1 MKSEEA
7 TESADLLGVFEG
19 VFSAT
24 RATFV
29 GDRISVWD
37 YSDPTHFRSLWE
49 SLEGNEINTAG
60 RVLIIWRKTP
70 IDESLLPVNTVVH
83 VSPLHWAACAAKKCP
98 QIQVSILDLNP
109 AAHRGKYLYE
119 QYSSCEKKRLPWV
132 RVVQAAHLFGSEG
145 INGEFQ
151 PDTTPVEMEALECR
165 LFPQAERKRS
175 LVLAGYFVD
184 RIRNELTS
192 PQNAENRHAIS
203 NIIGPMV
210 LRSGRTLPGETSG
223 VVFIKHGKKSDFPP
237 VVRGTVSHRC
247 ALNSILRAAG
257 LMCAQVSEDTDGA
270 RTPDDSTGW
279 LPLNDECKNSG
290 FNPAELR
297 ITLVDDQ
304 WSQGWLAWIKEGLGT
319 TPVEIQVSSDPH
331 FLLQLLKAAGSES
344 RQFSLSLD
352 VLQNEK
358 KSPKQDVLL
367 LDLRLFT
374 GNPTAEREFLIALE
388 DMLKSLST
396 SGKAGIDMLDLQV
409 VRRRLEALGGSGI
422 ELSSAEHARY
432 VTLLPRL
439 IAQLDFSLPII
450 IFSSTGQR
458 DVERQFEKEKF
469 PSIIKDFS
477 KPRHFQGADEE
488 VVTGAEHAL
497 ISSVEKAIRWL
508 RGRKLV
514 QRIQSRPLDQLDKA
528 RKRCSGYTHFEI
540 YFDESGIPFSP
551 RFRCAALLIGH
562 AGGDKQTYAN
572 DAVLV
577 HQQMGEEKLIWYP
590 PSPKDVAESDYL
602 DKNQKNE
609 PKENQWLADTQWLEK
624 VAEPLSRVLGNRPV
638 IPFVVSRTP
647 VSSEASDELDLAHPD
662 ALDNAFCDLLQLLLE
677 IVLVEVLPALA
688 SNLAELSLHVYGAT
702 RQKTVLLKSR
712 TQARATEEGIQL
724 WQRFQDKYG
733 FDSKDIVSYAKE
745 QPDRSG
751 KFYLKYR
758 SLRSN
763 AMLPLLARSL
773 AARSSSRH
781 IQSMHAATKRAVAVM
796 LADLRPPEPIVRHQH
811 YICDRLAH
819 ICDVDSDNDN
829 LIDLRILK
837 MWEPF
842 VEAGIGF
849 LGRRNQTFLNLLDC
863 GRFLDAKDLSSAF
876 ALGGAVLS
884 VEGVFAEAVTS
895 RLQAE
900 IPGLSP
906 EVFKQ
911 LSTLLQDSSA
921 SEKRAV
927 VSVDRFSNNQNQPSA
942 TRKPGSSTARAS
954 KPAFRPYL
962 DAHVCAD
969 LEACLDTKD
978 ATTSH
983 TDSPTKINPAG
994 PATKEQFAKIAKYW
1008 KIRRFKNQNEYM
1020 AANIPWHT
1028 MSGFHV
1034 RKGNSK
1040 TITVFAQLEK
1050 LAHADLSGF
1059 IEPDSPTVFTAKE
1072 ELFGRAFS
1080 PIG

>member
-1 MKSEEA
+1 MKSEETTA
-7 TESADLLGVFEG
+7 TPDWLGVFES
-19 VFSAT
+19 VLNAT

-29 GDRISVWD
+29 EGKNSVWD
-37 YSDPTHFRSLWE
+37 YANPEHFSSLWK
-49 SLEGNEINTAG
+49 SLEDESVKTAN
-60 RVLIIWRKTP
+60 RVLILWSQTP
-70 IDESLLPVNTVVH
+70 PDESVFPVSTVEH
-83 VSPLHWAACAAKKCP
+83 VSPLHWAACAARKYP
-98 QIQVSILDLNP
+98 QIQVCVLDLNP
-109 AAHRGKYLYE
+109 TAHRSHYLYE
-119 QYSSCEKKRLPWV
+119 HYLSCEKRRLPWI
-132 RVVQAAHLFGSEG
+132 RVVQAAHFFGSES

-151 PDTTPVEMEALECR
+151 PDAPPVGIGVLECR
-165 LFPQAERKRS
+165 LFPQTERKRG
-175 LVLAGYFVD
+175 LVLAGHFVD

-223 VVFIKHGKKSDFPP
+223 VAFIKNGTKSTFPP

-247 ALNSILRAAG
+247 ALNSILRVAG

-279 LPLNDECKNSG
+279 LALDDVCEQVG
-290 FNPAELR
+290 LNPAELR

-304 WSQGWLAWIKEGLGT
+304 WSQGWLDWIKGGLGT
-319 TPVEIQVSSDPH
+319 TPVELQVSPDPF
-331 FLLQLLKAAGSES
+331 FLLRLLRAAGSES

-352 VLQNEK
+352 VLQNQT
-358 KSPKQDVLL
+358 KSPKQDILL

-374 GNPTAEREFLIALE
+374 GNSTAEREFLIAL
-388 DMLKSLST
+388 DAMLNSLST
-396 SGKAGIDMLDLQV
+396 SGKAGVDRLDLEV

-432 VTLLPRL
+432 VTMLPRL
-439 IAQLDFSLPII
+439 IARLDFSLPII

-458 DVERQFEKEKF
+458 DVAKQFENA
-469 PSIIKDFS
+469 PSIITDFS

-488 VVTGAEHAL
+488 VVTRAEQAL
-497 ISSVEKAIRWL
+497 IKSVENAIRWL

-514 QRIQSRPLDQLDKA
+514 QQIQARPLDQLQKA
-528 RKRCSGYTHFEI
+528 RERCSGYTHFEL

-551 RFRCAALLIGH
+551 RFRCAALLIGYT
-562 AGGDKQTYAN
+562 GGDKQTYTN

-577 HQQMGEEKLIWYP
+577 HQQMRDERLIWYP
-590 PSPKDVAESDYL
+590 PFSEAVADSDYL

-609 PKENQWLADTQWLEK
+609 PKENRWLADTQWLEK
-624 VAEPLSRVLGNRPV
+624 VAEPLSRIFGDRPV
-638 IPFVVSRTP
+638 IPFAVSRTP
-647 VSSEASDELDLAHPD
+647 VSSETPDELDLAHPD

-677 IVLVEVLPALA
+677 ITLVEVLPVIASDLA
-688 SNLAELSLHVYGAT
+688 DLSLHVYGAT

-712 TQARATEEGIQL
+712 TQARATEEGMQL

-733 FDSKDIVSYAKE
+733 FDSKDIVTYAKE
-745 QPDRSG
+745 QDWPRGS
-751 KFYLKYR
+751 FSLQYR
-758 SLRSN
+758 SLRGN
-763 AMLPLLARSL
+763 AMLPMLARTL

-781 IQSMHAATKRAVAVM
+781 AKFIQEAAKRAVAVV
-796 LADLRPPEPIVRHQH
+796 LTDVREPAPIVRHQH

-819 ICDVDSDNDN
+819 ICDVPEKSPDA
-829 LIDLRILK
+829 IDLRVLNS
-837 MWEPF
+837 WTPF
-842 VEAGIGF
+842 VESGVGF
-849 LGRRNQTFLNLLDC
+849 LGRRNQAFLNLLDC
-863 GRFLDAKDLSSAF
+863 GRFLDAKNLPSSF
-876 ALGGAVLS
+876 ALGGAVLAID
-884 VEGVFAEAVTS
+884 GLLAEAIAS

-900 IPGLSP
+900 ISNLSP
-906 EVFKQ
+906 DLFSQ
-911 LSTLLQDSSA
+911 LCDLMADRSVLEA
-921 SEKRAV
+921 RAV
-927 VSVDRFSNNQNQPSA
+927 VPADRFGHSQNQPPA
-942 TRKPGSSTARAS
+942 ARKPSPPIARVS
-954 KPAFRPYL
+954 KPAFRSYV
-962 DAHVCAD
+962 DAHISAD

-983 TDSPTKINPAG
+983 TDSPTKINTAG
-994 PATKEQFAKIAKYW
+994 PATREQFARIAKCW

-1020 AANIPWHT
+1020 TANIPWHT

-1050 LAHADLSGF
+1050 LTHADLSGF
-1059 IEPDSPTVFTAKE
+1059 IEPDSPTLFTAKE
-1072 ELFGRAFS
+1072 ELFGRVFS

>member
-1 MKSEEA
+1 MKSEEKTA
-7 TESADLLGVFEG
+7 TADWLEVFES
-19 VFSAT
+19 VLNAT

-29 GDRISVWD
+29 EGKSSVWD
-37 YSDPTHFRSLWE
+37 YANPEHFSSLWK
-49 SLEGNEINTAG
+49 SLEDESVKSANRI
-60 RVLIIWRKTP
+60 LILWSQTP
-70 IDESLLPVNTVVH
+70 PDESLFPVSTVEH
-83 VSPLHWAACAAKKCP
+83 VSPLHWAACAAKKYP
-98 QIQVSILDLNP
+98 QIKVCVLDLNP
-109 AAHRGKYLYE
+109 TAHRSQYLYE
-119 QYSSCEKKRLPWV
+119 HYLSCDKGRLSWL
-132 RVVQAAHLFGSEG
+132 RVIQAAHLFGCEG

-151 PDTTPVEMEALECR
+151 PDTTPVETEALQCR
-165 LFPQAERKRS
+165 LFPQAERKRG
-175 LVLAGYFVD
+175 LVLAGHFVD

-237 VVRGTVSHRC
+237 AIRGTVTHRC

-257 LMCAQVSEDTDGA
+257 LMCAQVSEDTSGSGTSA
-270 RTPDDSTGW
+270 DSTGW
-279 LPLNDECKNSG
+279 LALDYECEQAG

-304 WSQGWLAWIKEGLGT
+304 WSQGWLAWLKEGLGT
-319 TPVEIQVSSDPH
+319 TPVELQVSPDPL

-344 RQFSLSLD
+344 QQFSLSLD
-352 VLQNEK
+352 ILQNKK
-358 KSPKQDVLL
+358 KSPKQDILL

-374 GNPTAEREFLIALE
+374 GNSTAEREFLIALD

-396 SGKAGIDMLDLQV
+396 SGRAGIDMLDLQV
-409 VRRRLEALGGSGI
+409 VRCRLEALGGSGS

-458 DVERQFEKEKF
+458 EVEKQFKNV
-469 PSIIKDFS
+469 PSVITDFS

-488 VVTGAEHAL
+488 VVTRAEHAL
-497 ISSVEKAIRWL
+497 IKSVENAIRWL
-508 RGRKLV
+508 RGRKL
-514 QRIQSRPLDQLDKA
+514 IQQIQARPLDQLNKA
-528 RKRCSGYTHFEI
+528 RKRCSGYTHFEL
-540 YFDESGIPFSP
+540 YFDESGISFSP
-551 RFRCAALLIGH
+551 RFRCAALLIGY

-577 HQQMGEEKLIWYP
+577 HQQMGDEKLIWYP
-590 PSPKDVAESDYL
+590 PFPEAVAESDYL

-609 PKENQWLADTQWLEK
+609 PKENQWLADTQWLDK
-624 VAEPLSRVLGNRPV
+624 VAEPLSRVLGDRPV

-647 VSSEASDELDLAHPD
+647 VSSETPNKLDLAHPD
-662 ALDNAFCDLLQLLLE
+662 SLDNAFSDLLQLLLE
-677 IVLVEVLPALA
+677 VALVEVLPAIA

-712 TQARATEEGIQL
+712 TQARATEEGMQL
-724 WQRFQDKYG
+724 WQKFQDKYG
-733 FDSKDIVSYAKE
+733 FDSKDIGSYAKE

-781 IQSMHAATKRAVAVM
+781 VQSMQAATKRAVAVM

-811 YICDRLAH
+811 YVCDRLAH
-819 ICDVDSDNDN
+819 ICDVDSHNDD
-829 LIDLRILK
+829 LIGLRILK
-837 MWEPF
+837 AWEPF

-863 GRFLDAKDLSSAF
+863 GRFLDAKDLPSAF
-876 ALGGAVLS
+876 ALGGAALS
-884 VEGVFAEAVTS
+884 VEGLFAEAVAN
-895 RLQAE
+895 RLQTEVAS
-900 IPGLSP
+900 LSP
-906 EVFKQ
+906 ELFDQVCA
-911 LSTLLQDSSA
+911 LLMDSSA

-927 VSVDRFSNNQNQPSA
+927 VSADRFSNSRNQPPA
-942 TRKPGSSTARAS
+942 TRKPGFSTAKDYKRS
-954 KPAFRPYL
+954 
-962 DAHVCAD
+962 HAD
-969 LEACLDTKD
+969 C
-978 ATTSH
+978 
-983 TDSPTKINPAG
+983 PTNINTAG
-994 PATKEQFAKIAKYW
+994 PATREQFATIAKYW

-1020 AANIPWHT
+1020 AANTPWHT
-1028 MSGFHV
+1028 MSGFYV
-1034 RKGNSK
+1034 RKANSK

-1050 LAHADLSGF
+1050 LTDADLSGF
-1059 IEPDSPTVFTAKE
+1059 IDPDSPNLFTAKE
-1072 ELFGRAFS
+1072 GLCGKEFS
-1080 PIG
+1080 PIGT